1 MSEQKTTSTLET
13 LAAKPARAPAS
24 TSNLEDLTPAV
35 EPKPEPIVSK
45 PLSRLLP
52 NGRKRIPMSVPQRKL
67 EVPEIPGYHLHW
79 FREINV
85 PRALQAAYEFVKM
98 DELPI
103 NQLNTA
109 SSVDSSGNTDLGTNV
124 RVIGAVTELNHP
136 EYLVLMKLRE
146 EYWRED
152 RQEID
157 AQAARRMQAIFRDEV
172 ILDDPNHPADADTKA
187 LRYVKTAVFNRPT
200 RKVKQVT
207 NPF

>member
-1 MSEQKTTSTLET
+1 MEGMNMSDPKPTTTLEA
-13 LAAKPARAPAS
+13 LAAKPAEAKPGAETAPPPS
-24 TSNLEDLTPAV
+24 
-35 EPKPEPIVSK
+35 
-45 PLSRLLP
+45 LLRS
-52 NGRKRIPMSVPQRKL
+52 GRKRIPMSVPQRKL

-79 FREINV
+79 FREVNV
-85 PRALQAAYEFVKM
+85 PRAIQAAYEFVKT

-103 NQLNTA
+103 NQISLG

-124 RVIGAVTELNHP
+124 RVIGAINELNHP

-152 RQEID
+152 RAEID
-157 AQAARRMQAIFRDEV
+157 AKAASKMKAIFRDEV
-172 ILDDPNHPADADTKA
+172 ILDDPSHPPDADTQA